1 MTTAVKKIKK
11 YLIENDRSL
20 SWLARQI
27 GVSRQQ
33 MNHWVNHG
41 RIPPSEYQRKLAKR
55 CGVDVGDWG

>member
-1 MTTAVKKIKK
+1 MTTAVRKIKK

-41 RIPPSEYQRKLAKR
+41 RIPPLEYRRKICKKY
-55 CGVDVGDWG
+55 GVDVRDWG